1 MKLIILLKYL
11 IYIILSNLF
20 QSLKVFFTSAI
31 EYLNFKKKFNE
42 DLKFINNLWKIRFKF
57 ESNDKYI
64 VTDIYDDS
72 SLYCYNLLTH
82 AKKIQKIKKLPIIVF
97 DKNFSFIKNFFYKSF
112 EINNVVYLNSFFF
125 SVLLIIKNF
134 KIILNEFNKIY
145 KINSTNDL
153 SYNYKDIE
161 ISNIA
166 YDDYLRFNL
175 SGTVEN
181 LNKFKFYILK
191 TLLISIKIN
200 YLFDNKRI
208 GCFAGKE
215 NQFSPRA
222 NLFQYILKRKCI
234 SYLFVGPVNISSVRK
249 YKRFSQRSIP
259 RTYINKRFYLYAF
272 SKRENFIKKAKHILD
287 KKFLSEFNENEFLDA
302 KYVFSKKHH
311 NLSKDELCKKLKLDN
326 QKKLII
332 VFSHNVYDGVFE
344 IRRKLFIDNFIW
356 LKETLNILSQNPDI
370 NVLVKKH
377 PTEFSIKSIKDISL
391 RAIDEIPDLKY
402 NNIKL
407 YPESLSPQFIKE
419 NAHCIVTGHGTAG
432 IEYACYGIPSV
443 SCNNSP
449 YSYCKTSYEAKNYTE
464 YENFLKNI
472 DKLTSLNNNQIEKS
486 LVLFFLTHSLDKNK
500 NDFFDTL
507 PDFHPSELVGF
518 QKSFEYRFLEKIFI
532 KLRKITKVEETDI
545 YQKYLNFLTHNHYS
559 MYDTNKLK
567 IKDK

>member
-1 MKLIILLKYL
+1 MKIIILIKYL
-11 IYIILSNLF
+11 IYEIITNLLK
-20 QSLKVFFTSAI
+20 SSKVFFASAL
-31 EYLNFKKKFNE
+31 EYLNFRQKFNA
-42 DLKFINNLWKIRFKF
+42 DLKFINDLWKINFKF
-57 ESNDKYI
+57 KSNDSYI
-64 VTDIYDDS
+64 ITDTYDDS

-82 AKKIQKIKKLPIIVF
+82 AKKIQKIKKLPIIAF
-97 DKNFSFIKNFFYKSF
+97 DKNFSFVKNFFYKSF
-112 EINNVVYLNSFFF
+112 EINHVVYLNSFFF
-125 SVLLIIKNF
+125 SVFIIVKQF
-134 KIILNEFNKIY
+134 KIIFKEFIKIY
-145 KINSTNDL
+145 KINSTSDL

-166 YDDYLRFNL
+166 YDNYLRFNL
-175 SGTVEN
+175 SGTVDN
-181 LNKFKFYILK
+181 LKKFKFYIFK
-191 TLLISIKIN
+191 TLLISIKIE
-200 YLFDNKRI
+200 YFFDNKKI
-208 GCFAGKE
+208 DSFAAKE

-234 SYLFVGPVNISSVRK
+234 SYHFVGTSNYSSMRK

-272 SKRENFIKKAKHILD
+272 SKRSNYIQKAKIILD
-287 KKFLSEFNENEFLDA
+287 KKFLSEFTENELLDA
-302 KYVFSKKHH
+302 KYVFSKKHY

-356 LKETLNILSQNPDI
+356 LKETLNILSQNPHI

-377 PTEFSIKSIKDISL
+377 PTEFSKRSIKDISL
-391 RAIDEIPDLKY
+391 RAIEEIPDLKY

-407 YPESLSPQFIKE
+407 YPEFLSPQFIKK

-432 IEYACYGIPSV
+432 IEYACYGIPSI

-449 YSYCKTSYEAKNYTE
+449 YSYCKTSYEAKNYQE
-464 YENFLKNI
+464 YDNYLKNI
-472 DKLTSLNNNQIEKS
+472 DKLAPLNDAQIEKS

-500 NDFFDTL
+500 NDFFETL

-518 QKSFEYRFLEKIFI
+518 QKNFEYRCLEKIFK
-532 KLRKITKVEETDI
+532 KLRNIKKIEETDI
-545 YQKYLNFLTHNHYS
+545 YQKYLKFLTNNNYS

-567 IKDK
+567 